1 MDALLLS
8 RIQFGFVISFH
19 VLFPAFTIGTASW
32 LAFVEWRWLRTGNAV
47 WRELFFFW
55 QKIFA
60 VSFGMGVVSGIVM
73 AFQLGTNWPVLSEVA
88 GAIIG
93 PLLTYEVL
101 TAFFLEASF
110 LGVML
115 FGWGRVSPKLHFLST
130 CMVALGTLLSTFWI
144 LSSNSWLQTPAGHM
158 IVDGIIQPQD
168 WRQVIFNPSFPYR
181 LTHMTLAAFITT
193 CFTIGGVGAWYLRR
207 GKHVEAGRKM
217 LQASVAFAALT
228 VPVQILVGDMHGLNT
243 LEHQPLKVAAM
254 EGHWHEGEQG
264 EGLPLVVFALP
275 DEKAERNAME
285 VAIPRVGSWIL
296 THSRDGTIAPLTSV
310 PASERPPVVPVFFAF
325 RVMVGIGMLML
336 ALAWLSALQWWR
348 GKLLD
353 SPWLLRGW
361 NTMLPAGFIALLA
374 GWFVTEMGR
383 QPWVVYGILRTADA
397 LGPQTGWMTA
407 LSLAVYVI
415 AYAFVFGWGVWY
427 LVKIVRTG
435 PKPHKPPPDVEGGTH
450 TPARPL
456 SGADEPLEEG

>member
-1 MDALLLS
+1 
-8 RIQFGFVISFH
+8 
-19 VLFPAFTIGTASW
+19 
-32 LAFVEWRWLRTGNAV
+32 V

-228 VPVQILVGDMHGLNT
+228 VPVQILVGDMHGST
-243 LEHQPLKVAAM
+243 
-254 EGHWHEGEQG
+254 
-264 EGLPLVVFALP
+264 
-275 DEKAERNAME
+275 R
-285 VAIPRVGSWIL
+285 SS
-296 THSRDGTIAPLTSV
+296 TSR
-310 PASERPPVVPVFFAF
+310 
-325 RVMVGIGMLML
+325 
-336 ALAWLSALQWWR
+336 
-348 GKLLD
+348 
-353 SPWLLRGW
+353 
-361 NTMLPAGFIALLA
+361 
-374 GWFVTEMGR
+374 
-383 QPWVVYGILRTADA
+383 
-397 LGPQTGWMTA
+397 
-407 LSLAVYVI
+407 
-415 AYAFVFGWGVWY
+415 
-427 LVKIVRTG
+427 
-435 PKPHKPPPDVEGGTH
+435 
-450 TPARPL
+450 
-456 SGADEPLEEG
+456 